1 MTTLAQLLEGTIGTS
16 LHVNSTLWSPG
27 GVVTTDALVVFGTGG
42 LSPIPVDLMFSISF
56 GVPAGTI
63 SDQGRVNLWAI
74 ISADGTNYTD
84 QDLYGGANN
93 YISPLR
99 SPTNFKG
106 PFPIYC
112 NAVSITQVG
121 VLQSLAGFLGG
132 VLPAAIGVGLENRT
146 GLTLTSPTVKYTAL
160 GYSNS

>member
-1 MTTLAQLLEGTIGTS
+1 MTTLAQLPEGAIGTS
-16 LHVNSTLWSPG
+16 LTVNATSWSPG
-27 GVVTTDALVVFGTGG
+27 GIVTTNALVIFGVGG

-84 QDLYGGANN
+84 QDIYGGTNN
-93 YISPLR
+93 YLSALR

-112 NAVSITQVG
+112 NAAGVTQVG
-121 VLQSLAGFLGG
+121 VLQSLAGLLGG
-132 VLPAAIGVGLENRT
+132 VLPAAVGVGLENRT